1 MTHYDGMEGSHSG
14 DNDMKCPFPGFDPY
28 LEHPG
33 LWPGFHN
40 SFIIYFQSI
49 LADKLPEGYDADV
62 EEEIRV
68 VEAPPVEA
76 GAYRPDVSV
85 LRDQDVPKRS
95 GAGGVALLEPTAVV
109 PIGEPILEEVRETR
123 IEIHRWPEN
132 ELVTAI
138 EVLSPWNKSGDG
150 FADFQRKRRAVF
162 LTPVNWVEIDFLIA
176 GERPFFGAPAPDTD
190 YRVVIARG
198 DNRPN
203 AEIYGW
209 NVRDPLPAIP
219 IPLKPPDGPIPISLG
234 DVFAMTYERSRFDKK
249 LRRLPP
255 GPPQAPLREEDRA
268 WAQEIAATK

>member
-1 MTHYDGMEGSHSG
+1 
-14 DNDMKCPFPGFDPY
+14 MKCPFPGFDPY

-40 SFIIYFQSI
+40 SFIIYLQSI
-49 LADKLPEGYDADV
+49 LADRLPEGYDADV

-76 GAYRPDVSV
+76 GAYRPDVPV
-85 LRDQDVPKRS
+85 LRDPNAPRRS
-95 GAGGVALLEPTAVV
+95 KTGAVALLDPTAVV
-109 PIGEPILEEVRETR
+109 PIGEPMLEEVRETR
-123 IEIHRWPEN
+123 IEIHRWPDN

-138 EVLSPWNKSGDG
+138 EVLSPWNKVGDG

-162 LTPVNWVEIDFLIA
+162 LTQVNWVEIDLLI
-176 GERPFFGAPAPDTD
+176 GGQRPFFGAPTPDTD

-198 DNRPN
+198 NNRPN

-219 IPLKPPDGPIPISLG
+219 IPLKAPDEPIAVSLAEA
-234 DVFAMTYERSRFDKK
+234 FAMTYERSRFDKK
-249 LRRLPP
+249 VRRLPP
-255 GPPQAPLREEDRA
+255 GPPSALRREEDRI
-268 WAQEIAATK
+268 WAQQIAASR